1 MYRCPVCQKENTSIQ
16 CGCGF
21 DLSRDY
27 EGYPTLAPIKAGSP
41 SRRGK
46 SRTPSTL
53 YRCKNC
59 GGGIFYLHPDEGI
72 CVCFKCGLDTP
83 IPGKPKAAAP
93 VPAAPPK
100 KTDTGKI
107 ITYDAYLKALE
118 QKFLDNGKRP
128 LSQSQ
133 IDGFIREHQLD
144 KRFDIRT
151 GEVRRDLE
159 TIYAKHKPQT
169 SSNQVNTYD
178 SYMKALENLYLQN
191 GKKALSAS
199 QIREFLDINSL
210 GKKFGITDA
219 DVQRDLKTIEEKYT
233 QYGNL
238 SNILRQ
244 KSVRDTSSLSS
255 ILSQLG
261 KKK

>member
-144 KRFDIRT
+144 KRFDIRS
-151 GEVRRDLE
+151 GEIRKDLE
-159 TIYAKHKPQT
+159 TIYAKHNPTPIPPKKI
-169 SSNQVNTYD
+169 TYGE
-178 SYMKALENLYLQN
+178 YLQKLENLFLQN
-191 GKKALSAS
+191 AM
-199 QIREFLDINSL
+199 QP
-210 GKKFGITDA
+210 
-219 DVQRDLKTIEEKYT
+219 
-233 QYGNL
+233 
-238 SNILRQ
+238 
-244 KSVRDTSSLSS
+244 LSS
-255 ILSQLG
+255 QQIENFITTNRLDKDYQVTEADIRKDLHTISRKHTQAFYSCQYLG
-261 KKK
+261 QTIRK